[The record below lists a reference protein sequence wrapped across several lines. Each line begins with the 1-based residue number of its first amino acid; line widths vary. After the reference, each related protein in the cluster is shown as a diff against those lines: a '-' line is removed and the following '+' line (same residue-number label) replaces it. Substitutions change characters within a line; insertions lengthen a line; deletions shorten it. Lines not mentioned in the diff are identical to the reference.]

1 MLSSLNLFPKTNF
14 LPTFPKYFL
23 FPKIYF
29 LLDFGALSFLP
40 AAVFLIF
47 QIVLHTSSEIV
58 FGKIR
63 SSTSSAVILD
73 AIATVFYHLFVQ
85 SVFINVQCRQDGAT
99 RPQGYSAIPR
109 LRRHCQGTIISY
121 HHNEEKHHKNS
132 KKEKDQAKNGD
143 DSFAPGLELSL
154 FFG

>member
-1 MLSSLNLFPKTNF
+1 MFF
-14 LPTFPKYFL
+14 
-23 FPKIYF
+23 
-29 LLDFGALSFLP
+29 
-40 AAVFLIF
+40 
-47 QIVLHTSSEIV
+47 E
-58 FGKIR
+58 KIR

-121 HHNEEKHHKNS
+121 HHNEEKTSQKQQ
-132 KKEKDQAKNGD
+132 KREGLGEKRR
-143 DSFAPGLELSL
+143 
-154 FFG
+154 